1 MCLFLYTRLTKLL
14 SSDIKR
20 LANLKWSPDQNS
32 THVQSQDF
40 LLVLCTVC
48 YCDYVAIVLYLY
60 MAPLTALTGPAII
73 IWLINNE

>member
-20 LANLKWSPDQNS
+20 LANLKWSLDQNS

-40 LLVLCTVC
+40 LLVLYTVC
-48 YCDYVAIVLYLY
+48 HCDYVAIVLYLY
-60 MAPLTALTGPAII
+60 MALLTALTGPTI
-73 IWLINNE
+73 IWLMNNE